1 MYSVVLQCDVLHLP
15 LCEGSDK
22 IPEGRASTYILHLS
36 VFDAINLLFLLPG
49 PNFNVTVGPN
59 GSGKSSI
66 VTALSICLGGDIKSL
81 NRQSDI
87 QSLVNHDTQN
97 PTAEVEIELFF
108 NKSENLVVRTVFGR
122 EQGSQTWM
130 ANGKAKSRQVRII
143 FLFVRC
149 SFL

>member
-1 MYSVVLQCDVLHLP
+1 M
-15 LCEGSDK
+15 
-22 IPEGRASTYILHLS
+22 
-36 VFDAINLLFLLPG
+36 LFLLAG

-130 ANGKAKSRQVRII
+130 VNGKAKSRQV
-143 FLFVRC
+143 
-149 SFL
+149 

>member
-1 MYSVVLQCDVLHLP
+1 MSCIDTSLRKVTYSPKVEP
-15 LCEGSDK
+15 LLIFSIFG
-22 IPEGRASTYILHLS
+22 
-36 VFDAINLLFLLPG
+36 FDAINLLFILPG

-130 ANGKAKSRQVRII
+130 VNGKAKSRQV
-143 FLFVRC
+143 
-149 SFL
+149 

>member
-1 MYSVVLQCDVLHLP
+1 
-15 LCEGSDK
+15 
-22 IPEGRASTYILHLS
+22 
-36 VFDAINLLFLLPG
+36 
-49 PNFNVTVGPN
+49 
-59 GSGKSSI
+59 

-130 ANGKAKSRQVRII
+130 VNGKAKSRQVRII
-143 FLFVRC
+143 FLFFVFVRC
-149 SFL
+149 SFYDSALRWLLDRRLYTVIRTYIPYCTYRTYRILVQT